1 MNHYRMIYNRSAL
14 AGKSSALT
22 AALILILGSLT
33 LRAQHL
39 QEKLFVHTDKEFY
52 LAGEICWFKLYAV
65 DAADHHPLDLSKLAY
80 LEWLDKDNK
89 PVLQAKVG
97 LSEGHGDGSLYLP
110 LTLRSGNYKLRAYTN
125 WMKNDGPDGFFEK
138 AITVVNARTSAGVP
152 PAPAPATP
160 GSLAAPAAA
169 APGSPRSAST
179 LRCTVSFF
187 PEGGNLVENISSK
200 VAFKVEDQYGR
211 GMDCTGVIEEDDQDT
226 TTRFRPLRFG
236 IGSFMLTPR
245 PGHRYRST
253 VRLADGTA
261 VSTLLPAANQ
271 EGMVMSVSEEGNN
284 QLRVN
289 VQSTPQPAAPGAA
302 QPSAAGIYLIASTR
316 QSVRLTRTASLREG
330 KASFLL
336 PKDSLGEGISQLTLS
351 NGTSQPVCA
360 RLVFKFPAHPLHL
373 DISTDQKEY
382 ATRKKIS
389 LTISA
394 TTVNGQLLPGAS
406 GQLLPG
412 ASGQPLTTDCSLSV
426 FRLDS
431 MQTVP
436 AGHIEPYLWLVSDLK
451 GKIESPDY
459 YFEHPDDREAM
470 DNLMLSHGWR
480 KFRPSTTYPPEY
492 NGAIISGRIVD
503 SKTGVAATRPIQ
515 GYLSLPGT
523 RTQFTSAYCDYE
535 GKVVFEL
542 KDFYGSQQMIVQTD
556 PTEDSSFRVDISNP
570 FLDQYSAIPLPPLTL
585 PRLDSGFLTE
595 KSLDMQ
601 VLNRY
606 AGQRL
611 KQFHFSAV
619 DTTSFYD
626 KPDFSYLLDDYTRFV
641 TMEEVMR
648 EYVTMIEVR
657 RRNGHFH
664 LPFFDIPNNRFFDND
679 PLILVDGV
687 PIFNIDS
694 LMTMDPLK
702 FRKVETIQRK
712 YFLGGTWFNGVM
724 NWTTYKGDLGGYV
737 LDPHATV
744 VDYEGLQLER
754 EFYNPVYETQQQA
767 DTHLPDFRNVLYWSP
782 TLPSD
787 SLGNKTL
794 SFYSSDIPGKYVVVV
809 EGLSADGAAGSSLIS
824 FEVK

>member
-1 MNHYRMIYNRSAL
+1 MNKPSAL
-14 AGKSSALT
+14 AGKPSALA
-22 AALILILGSLT
+22 AALILVLASLT
-33 LRAQHL
+33 LRAQYL
-39 QEKLFVHTDKEFY
+39 REKLFVHTDKEFY
-52 LAGEICWFKLYAV
+52 LAGEICWFKLYAI
-65 DAADHHPLDLSKLAY
+65 DAASHRPLDLSKLAY

-152 PAPAPATP
+152 AAT
-160 GSLAAPAAA
+160 SAASSATA
-169 APGSPRSAST
+169 AST
-179 LRCTVSFF
+179 LRYTVSFF

-226 TTRFRPLRFG
+226 VTRFQAQRFG
-236 IGSFMLTPR
+236 IGNFMLTPR
-245 PGHRYRST
+245 RGHRYRST

-261 VSTLLPAANQ
+261 IGTLLPMANQ
-271 EGMVMSVSEEGNN
+271 EGMVMSVSEETNN
-284 QLRVN
+284 ELRVN
-289 VQSTPQPAAPGAA
+289 VASTPQPAAPGAA
-302 QPSAAGIYLIASTR
+302 QSTAAEIYLIATTR
-316 QSVRLTRTASLREG
+316 QSVRLTMAASLREG
-330 KASFLL
+330 KASFLV
-336 PKDSLGEGISQLTLS
+336 PKDSLGEGISQLTLF
-351 NGTSQPVCA
+351 NAARQPVCE
-360 RLVFKFPAHPLHL
+360 RLVFKNPTQSLHL
-373 DISTDQKEY
+373 DIGADQKEY

-389 LTISA
+389 LKVAA
-394 TTVNGQLLPGAS
+394 TNAN
-406 GQLLPG
+406 
-412 ASGQPLTTDCSLSV
+412 GQPLTADCSVSV

-431 MQTVP
+431 MQTAP
-436 AGHIEPYLWLVSDLK
+436 ADHIEPYLWLVSDLK

-459 YFEHPDDREAM
+459 YFDHPDDREAM

-523 RTQFTSAYCDYE
+523 RTQFTSAYCDNE
-535 GKVVFEL
+535 GKVIFEL
-542 KDFYGSQQMIVQTD
+542 KNFYGSQQMIVQTD
-556 PTEDSSFRVDISNP
+556 PVEDSSFRVDITNP

-585 PRLDSGFLTE
+585 PRLDSGFLAE

-611 KQFHFSAV
+611 KQFHFPAV

-657 RRNGHFH
+657 RRNGHYH
-664 LPFFDIPNNRFFDND
+664 LPFFDLPNNRFFDND
-679 PLILVDGV
+679 PLILLDGV

-702 FRKVETIQRK
+702 LRKVETVQRK
-712 YFLGGTWFNGVM
+712 YFLGGTWFNGIM
-724 NWTTYKGDLGGYV
+724 NWTSYKGDLGGYV

-787 SLGNKTL
+787 SPGNKTL